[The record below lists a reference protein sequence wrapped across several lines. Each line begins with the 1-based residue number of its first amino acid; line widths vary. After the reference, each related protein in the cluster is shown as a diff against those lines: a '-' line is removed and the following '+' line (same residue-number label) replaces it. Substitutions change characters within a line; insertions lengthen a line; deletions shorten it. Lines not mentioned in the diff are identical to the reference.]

1 MPDDLNEC
9 HQDAFTVSLFSR
21 RTGTV
26 SDKSEEAE
34 AELEDA
40 ASGGRSEW
48 PPAAIRQQAR
58 ALLDSLT
65 ALTKQGRDAAK
76 DDEQPSTSQNDSN
89 PEAVQAALRNGSLG
103 FGFSAGGMLFP
114 YYIGTGMTI

>member
-1 MPDDLNEC
+1 M
-9 HQDAFTVSLFSR
+9 SLFSR

-89 PEAVQAALRNGSLG
+89 PDAVQAALRNGSLG

-114 YYIGTGMTI
+114 YYIGTGMTISFKH